1 MRGRGDFPD
10 RGTRIRG
17 DTGTRFSVSPRPSV
31 PLSGKSPCSRVLK
44 ISVFLVVLLGPT
56 GVGKTEVALELA
68 QRLKTEIISADSRQI
83 YKYMDIGT
91 AKPTRS
97 QQELVRHYLIDLIE
111 PDQVYSAA
119 DYARDAGQVIQEFHT
134 RGQIPLLVGGTG
146 LYIRAV
152 TEGIFEGPGADPDF
166 RREMEQLAD
175 LYGSDYLYQKLQKID
190 PETAVRVHARDLI
203 RIIRALEV
211 YHLTGKPLSYHH
223 KQSSWGH
230 LRYPTCFLGLTRQ
243 REELYQRIN
252 RRVELMISKGFV
264 EEVKALLERG
274 YHPSLNAMQSLG
286 YKQMTE
292 FILKG
297 GNLNK
302 TILNIQ
308 KETRHYAKR
317 QLTWFRQN
325 PQITW
330 LHLLESQT
338 PSEIAQQCLE
348 LIRAFYSKVKP
359 KDFKNSISS

>member
-1 MRGRGDFPD
+1 MFL
-10 RGTRIRG
+10 I
-17 DTGTRFSVSPRPSV
+17 
-31 PLSGKSPCSRVLK
+31 VL
-44 ISVFLVVLLGPT
+44 VGPT

-68 QRLKTEIISADSRQI
+68 QRLKTEIISADSRQV
-83 YKYMDIGT
+83 YKYMDVGT

-111 PDQVYSAA
+111 PDQIYSAA
-119 DYARDAGQVIQEFHT
+119 DYARDAGQVIQQFHT

-166 RREMEQLAD
+166 RQEMERLAG
-175 LYGSDYLYQKLQKID
+175 LYGSDYLHCKLQRID
-190 PETAVRVHARDLI
+190 PETALRLHAHDLV

-230 LRYPTCFLGLTRQ
+230 LRYPTCFLGLTRP
-243 REELYQRIN
+243 REELYHRIN
-252 RRVELMISKGFV
+252 RRVEAMIAQGFV
-264 EEVKALLERG
+264 EEVKTLLEKG
-274 YHPSLNAMQSLG
+274 YQPSLHAMQSLG

-297 GNLNK
+297 GSLDK
-302 TILNIQ
+302 TVLDIQ

-325 PQITW
+325 PRITW
-330 LHLLESQT
+330 LHLLESQA
-338 PSEIAQQCLE
+338 PSEVIQQCLR
-348 LIRAFYSKVKP
+348 LIKAFYSKVKP
-359 KDFKNSISS
+359 KDFKNSISN

>member
-1 MRGRGDFPD
+1 MFL
-10 RGTRIRG
+10 I
-17 DTGTRFSVSPRPSV
+17 
-31 PLSGKSPCSRVLK
+31 VL
-44 ISVFLVVLLGPT
+44 VGPT

-68 QRLKTEIISADSRQI
+68 QQLKTGIISADSRQI
-83 YKYMDIGT
+83 YKYMNIGT

-111 PDQVYSAA
+111 PDQIYSAA
-119 DYARDAGQVIQEFHT
+119 DYARDAGQVIQKFHT
-134 RGQIPLLVGGTG
+134 HGQIPLLVGGTG

-166 RREMEQLAD
+166 RQEMERLAG
-175 LYGSDYLYQKLQKID
+175 LYGSDYLHRKLQRID
-190 PETAVRVHARDLI
+190 PETAVRLHANDLV

-230 LRYPTCFLGLTRQ
+230 LRYPTCFLGLTRP

-252 RRVELMISKGFV
+252 HRVEAMIAQGFV

-274 YHPSLNAMQSLG
+274 YHPSLHAMQSLG

-297 GNLNK
+297 GSLDK
-302 TILNIQ
+302 TVLNIQ

-325 PQITW
+325 PWITW
-330 LHLLESQT
+330 LHILESQA
-338 PSEIAQQCLE
+338 PSEVAQQCLR
-348 LIRAFYSKVKP
+348 LIKAFYSKVKP
-359 KDFKNSISS
+359 KDFKNSISN